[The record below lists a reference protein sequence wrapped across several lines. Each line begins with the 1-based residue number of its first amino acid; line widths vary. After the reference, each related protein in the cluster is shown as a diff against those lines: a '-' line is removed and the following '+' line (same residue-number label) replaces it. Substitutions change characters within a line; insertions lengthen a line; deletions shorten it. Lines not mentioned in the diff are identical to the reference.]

1 MRHTEYVIGISAGLL
16 LFLFW
21 QGVNVL
27 PVLFFIGLG
36 LVLLYSGNLR
46 TGGKSFAVVSN
57 KQGEQA
63 VINFD
68 DIGGQE
74 IAKQELRES
83 LDFILD
89 SKRIQKLGIRPIKG
103 ILMSGPPGTG
113 KTLLAKAAA
122 QYTNS
127 AFVAASGSE
136 FVEMY
141 VGVGAQRVRQM
152 FKQARNLARE
162 NKQASAVVF
171 IDEIEVLGGKRGQS
185 NSNMEYDQ
193 TLNELLVQMDGM
205 SVDDEV
211 RCLVIGATNRVDILD
226 PAILRPGRFDRQ
238 VKVELPDKNGRRSIL
253 GLHTRNKPLS
263 AEVSLDEI
271 ARDTFGFSG
280 AHLESLANEA
290 AILAL
295 RQGAEAIDMT
305 HLRSALD
312 KVILGEKLDRVP
324 SSEERHRVAVHET
337 GHALIGELTRPG
349 SVAVITVTPRS
360 NALGY
365 VRQTQEVDCYLY
377 TIDQLEQR
385 IAVALAGALAEEYV
399 FGNRSTG
406 ASGDFKLAADTA
418 KQIVFAGMSELGVI
432 SPDDLPQQKL
442 HDSITG
448 IIETVRV
455 RTAAVLAA
463 NQYSFN
469 RIVQRLL
476 AEESL
481 SGEEFRQMMQ
491 VEAA

>member
-1 MRHTEYVIGISAGLL
+1 
-16 LFLFW
+16 
-21 QGVNVL
+21 
-27 PVLFFIGLG
+27 
-36 LVLLYSGNLR
+36 
-46 TGGKSFAVVSN
+46 
-57 KQGEQA
+57 
-63 VINFD
+63 
-68 DIGGQE
+68 
-74 IAKQELRES
+74 
-83 LDFILD
+83 
-89 SKRIQKLGIRPIKG
+89 
-103 ILMSGPPGTG
+103 
-113 KTLLAKAAA
+113 
-122 QYTNS
+122 
-127 AFVAASGSE
+127 
-136 FVEMY
+136 
-141 VGVGAQRVRQM
+141 
-152 FKQARNLARE
+152 
-162 NKQASAVVF
+162 
-171 IDEIEVLGGKRGQS
+171 
-185 NSNMEYDQ
+185 MEYDQ

-295 RQGAEAIDMT
+295 RQGTEVIDMT

-337 GHALIGELTRPG
+337 GHALVGELTRPG

-365 VRQTQEVDCYLY
+365 VRQTQEDDCYLY
-377 TIDQLEQR
+377 TIDRLEQR

-418 KQIVFAGMSELGVI
+418 KQIVFAGMSELGVV

-442 HDSITG
+442 HDTITG

-455 RTAAVLAA
+455 RTAAILAT
-463 NQYSFN
+463 NQYSFD

-481 SGEEFRQMMQ
+481 SGEEFRQIMQ
-491 VEAA
+491 GEAA

>member
-1 MRHTEYVIGISAGLL
+1 MEIALGIGSGLV
-16 LFLFW
+16 LFLLW
-21 QGVNVL
+21 QGVNLL
-27 PVLFFIGLG
+27 PVLFFGG
-36 LVLLYSGNLR
+36 LVLLVLYSGNLR
-46 TGGKSFAVVSN
+46 TGGKSFAVVAN
-57 KQGEQA
+57 KGDEQTL
-63 VINFD
+63 IDFS

-74 IAKQELRES
+74 VAKQELRES
-83 LDFILD
+83 LDFIMD

-103 ILMSGPPGTG
+103 ILLSGPPGTG

-122 QYTNS
+122 RYTNS
-127 AFVAASGSE
+127 SFVAASGSE

-152 FKQARNLARE
+152 FKQAHDLARQ
-162 NKQASAVVF
+162 NKQGSAVVF

-205 SVDDEV
+205 SADDEI

-238 VKVELPDKNGRRSIL
+238 VRVDLPDKTGRRSIL
-253 GLHTRNKPLS
+253 GLHTRNKPLA

-271 ARDTFGFSG
+271 AQDSFGFSG

-295 RQGAEAIDMT
+295 REGCEAISMD
-305 HLRSALD
+305 HFRSAVD

-324 SSEERHRVAVHET
+324 TPEERHRVAVHET

-349 SVAVITVTPRS
+349 SVAVITVTPRN

-365 VRQTQEVDCYLY
+365 VRQTEADDCYLY
-377 TIDQLEQR
+377 TIDRLEQK
-385 IAVALAGALAEEYV
+385 IAVALAGALAEESV

-406 ASGDFKLAADTA
+406 ASGDFKQAAETA

-442 HDSITG
+442 HDTITG
-448 IIETVRV
+448 IIENVRI
-455 RTAAVLAA
+455 RTAA
-463 NQYSFN
+463 
-469 RIVQRLL
+469 LL
-476 AEESL
+476 AENRQPFARIIERLIEAESL
-481 SGEEFRQMMQ
+481 SGDEFRQLMLSD
-491 VEAA
+491 AA